1 MSVQVGNLA
10 EDEECQTGVHESGVG
25 IGCRGGSVGAE
36 DPVGDVEAGE
46 GPVVSAVL
54 EDVAGRHGCVAEA
67 VDEDG
72 LILALEEVNGQEST
86 DEELGVGGVGEGLI
100 VVEVK
105 QRAEGEE
112 EESWDEEGTQVFD
125 DEDGAPC
132 DLRTYRYQL
141 LAL

>member
-1 MSVQVGNLA
+1 MSIQVGNLT
-10 EDEECQTGVHESGVG
+10 EDEERKTGVHKSGVG
-25 IGCRGGSVGAE
+25 ISCRGGSVGTE
-36 DPVGDVEAGE
+36 DPVGDVEASE

-67 VDEDG
+67 VNEDG
-72 LILALEEVNGQEST
+72 LILALEEVDSQEGT
-86 DEELGVGGVGEGLI
+86 NEELGVGGVGEGLI

-112 EESWDEEGTQVFD
+112 EESWDEERSQVFD
-125 DEDGAPC
+125 DEDGAPR
-132 DLRTYRYQL
+132 DLRTCGYKL